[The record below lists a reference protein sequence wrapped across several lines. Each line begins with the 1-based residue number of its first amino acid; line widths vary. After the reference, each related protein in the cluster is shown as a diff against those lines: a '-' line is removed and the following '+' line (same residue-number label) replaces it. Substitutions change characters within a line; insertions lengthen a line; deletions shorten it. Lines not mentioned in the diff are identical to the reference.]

1 VSKLV
6 TMAVIGRIRRR
17 LAIAI
22 VITALIPVLV
32 AIWLAESAIRQTS
45 ERFFMPEVG
54 ARLDQSLELYQ
65 ELAHAVKSRMR
76 AEAAEI
82 AAQPALQQLAPESP
96 REVVQRELERQLKR
110 HPTLVSLAVE
120 AGDEVLANVDR
131 GKPLDPKREN
141 RLRVELPLRAGA
153 ADDLPLDDRLGD
165 MRPVDDVV
173 ADDRAEEDSA
183 PSERAA
189 DGAPRLI
196 AVFAAERARFDE
208 LETMGQFV
216 TTYKQVASRRRDDE
230 KSYIYA
236 LALLLGITILAAVG
250 VGSLFARGVTTRIDE
265 LAEAT
270 QRVGAGDL
278 SVRVSERGT
287 DEITDFAR
295 AFNRMLAEIESSRAR
310 IEYLQRIGAWQEMA
324 RRLAHEIKNPLT
336 PIQLAVQEVHR
347 RYHGDEA
354 DYAKLL
360 DITLEIVEDEV
371 GTLRRLV
378 TEFSDFARLPQA
390 KLEEADLVEFLA
402 AQRQRLLLS
411 DEEMRDG
418 DRESILDLDPA
429 VAVLIELPDTAASV
443 YLDRQ
448 MFRRALINLIRNA
461 VEAVQETGKAGGE
474 VKVGLERA
482 GDYWEVHVDD
492 NGPGLDKALAAA
504 IFDPYV
510 TGKRDGTGLG
520 LAIVKK
526 IVIEHGGSVFAT
538 ASPMGG
544 ARFTVRVPALG
555 SAAARALWKASSSRQ
570 RLDTERE
577 QRPQLS
583 A

>member
-22 VITALIPVLV
+22 VLTALIPVLV

-54 ARLDQSLELYQ
+54 TRLDQSLELYQ

-82 AAQPALQQLAPESP
+82 AAQPELKKLAAEQA
-96 REVVQRELERQLKR
+96 RDAVVGELKRSFKR
-110 HPTLVSLAVE
+110 HPTLVSLTVE
-120 AGDEVLANVDR
+120 AGDEVIGTVDR

-141 RLRVELPLRAGA
+141 RLRVELPLHDGP
-153 ADDLPLDDRLGD
+153 ADDEAL
-165 MRPVDDVV
+165 
-173 ADDRAEEDSA
+173 EE
-183 PSERAA
+183 
-189 DGAPRLI
+189 APRLI

-216 TTYKQVASRRRDDE
+216 STYKQVASRRRDDE

-250 VGSLFARGVTTRIDE
+250 VGSLFARGVTARIDE

-295 AFNRMLAEIESSRAR
+295 AFNRMLAEVESSRAR

-347 RYHGDEA
+347 RYHGNEA
-354 DYAKLL
+354 EYAKLL
-360 DITLEIVEDEV
+360 DVTLEIVQDEV

-390 KLEEADLVEFLA
+390 ELEEADLVEFLA
-402 AQRQRLLLS
+402 TQRQRLLLT
-411 DEEMRDG
+411 DEDARDG
-418 DRESILDLDPA
+418 DRESILDLDPT
-429 VAVLIELPDTAASV
+429 VAVVIDLPSTTASV

-461 VEAVQETGKAGGE
+461 VEAVQETGKSGGE
-474 VKVGLERA
+474 VRVSLERA

-555 SAAARALWKASSSRQ
+555 SAAARALWKASSRQ
-570 RLDTERE
+570 RLDKERE
-577 QRPQLS
+577 PRPQLS